1 MQSEIG
7 KKKVDNAQ
15 FFVFLVQKSGFIDNP
30 IEISPNEPP
39 TEVAIKIFLRSYELF
54 LHRNTLVL
62 VKKLRLYPL
71 V

>member
-1 MQSEIG
+1 MQNDIE

-15 FFVFLVQKSGFIDNP
+15 FSVFLVQKSGFIDNP
-30 IEISPNEPP
+30 IEISPNKPP
-39 TEVAIKIFLRSYELF
+39 TEVSVKIFLRSYELF

-62 VKKLRLYPL
+62 VKKLHLYPL